1 MCLTTK
7 NKEGLVSDEPIKCYK
22 IYQKGEEDGVIKS
35 IVQGTEYCVKEGDV
49 IEAEGTGDVRKKSSD
64 TNDDAWIL
72 DEGYIHA
79 VRTRYGILPIL
90 TWNYGVIKAIMGN
103 EGYLMQAERST
114 IECLLDNL
122 LCTINSVVLYEME
135 IPVGER
141 YWIGVA
147 GDICAKRMV
156 LAREFKITKRSEL
169 LELIMENHYDTYAF
183 ITGQRMRGVIKKY
196 EDLIKEYKEKGE

>member
-183 ITGQRMRGVIKKY
+183 ITGQRMRGL
-196 EDLIKEYKEKGE
+196 D

>member
-35 IVQGTEYCVKEGDV
+35 LVQGTEYCVKEGDV

-90 TWNYGVIKAIMGN
+90 TWNYGVIKAIMDN
-103 EGYLMQAERST
+103 EGFLTQVERSN
-114 IECLLDNL
+114 IEHLLNVI
-122 LCTINSVVLYEME
+122 LCTMDSVVLYEME

-141 YWIGVA
+141 YWNGVH
-147 GDICAKRMV
+147 GDICAKRMI
-156 LAREFKITKRSEL
+156 LAKEFKITKRSKL
-169 LELIMENHYDTYAF
+169 LELIMENHYDTYAL
-183 ITGQRMRGVIKKY
+183 ITGQRMRGVMKKY